1 MFTNLMFTDA
11 KIQENAHSPLKEFT
25 FILANFTYFPFY
37 LGKKC
42 HFSFLFAFFAP
53 FLLYLSPET
62 YLSHENYT
70 DRSHGIC
77 G

>member
-25 FILANFTYFPFY
+25 FILANFTYFP
-37 LGKKC
+37 LLSRKKVPFFFPFRILC
-42 HFSFLFAFFAP
+42 TFFIIFVAENLFN
-53 FLLYLSPET
+53 
-62 YLSHENYT
+62 HENYT
-70 DRSHGIC
+70 DRRHRIC